1 MDLFR
6 ELTKCGTWVTV
17 LQRHL
22 DNKKEVIVFA
32 PFFFVSIDEVRIRN
46 DTDLSDDER

>member
-6 ELTKCGTWVTV
+6 EFTKCGTWVTV

-22 DNKKEVIVFA
+22 DNKKEVLVFA
-32 PFFFVSIDEVRIRN
+32 HFFFVSIDEVRIRN
-46 DTDLSDDER
+46 DTGLSVDER